1 MAQLEIRDTPTL
13 PNGNIDF
20 AAIHPDAEIAREI
33 VIDTLVGQ
41 LAEAHAAMCRA
52 LDFRTAT
59 PEGLAIKH
67 DVREAL
73 TRTGFRGDPGLR
85 STF

>member
-1 MAQLEIRDTPTL
+1 MPTEIRETPTL

-20 AAIHPDAEIAREI
+20 AAIHPDPETAREV
-33 VIDTLVGQ
+33 VISTLVGQ

-52 LDFRTAT
+52 LDFRTAS
-59 PEGLAIKH
+59 PEGLSIKA

-85 STF
+85 PQF